1 MTQIPKATKHLMIID
16 DNEIDL
22 YVSSMILER
31 SSIDCKIVTKLSA
44 MEAINYL
51 NEISKETSQ
60 IPDLILLDINM
71 PEMDG
76 FGFLDVFG
84 SMNDGIKNKTKIVML
99 TSSND
104 PGDIKRA
111 GEYDYVKDYFLK
123 PLNFESIQNLS
134 SVLA

>member
-1 MTQIPKATKHLMIID
+1 MTKPPNTTKLLMLIN

-31 SSIDCKIVTKLSA
+31 SSIDCKIVTRLSA
-44 MEAINYL
+44 LEAINYL
-51 NEISKETSQ
+51 NETDDASDQ

-76 FGFLDVFG
+76 FGFWDVFG
-84 SMNDGIKNKTKIVML
+84 SMNDRIKNKTKIVML

-104 PGDIKRA
+104 PGDIKKA
-111 GEYDYVKDYFLK
+111 GENEYVKDYLLK
-123 PLNFESIQNLS
+123 PLKFETVQNLS
-134 SVLA
+134 SILD